1 MVNSAICAIF
11 TLCHCKNLAAGRW
24 SDFPP
29 EKFYSEIFPKTNAV
43 SITFG
48 LRYIHGQSLKELISD
63 AKRSG
68 PVFLGD
74 SLLIFQIHYLQTIS
88 SLGVGIDS
96 GPWGRVLDHFFGL
109 MLRQFEQACLKKL
122 KWNRKSLKI
131 LLKRRTEQLITMIVL
146 GAKTIIIR
154 TNIAI

>member
-1 MVNSAICAIF
+1 MVNSTISAIF
-11 TLCHCKNLAAGRW
+11 TPCHRKNLAIDSL

-29 EKFYSEIFPKTNAV
+29 KTFYFEVFPKTNAV

-48 LRYIHGQSLKELISD
+48 LRHIHGQSLKELISD

-96 GPWGRVLDHFFGL
+96 GP
-109 MLRQFEQACLKKL
+109 
-122 KWNRKSLKI
+122 
-131 LLKRRTEQLITMIVL
+131 
-146 GAKTIIIR
+146 
-154 TNIAI
+154 